1 MKNIVIRRVG
11 LIHFQLSFPALQ
23 ISNEF
28 DEEAVKFVYVPRPL
42 FIYSFVNIS
51 MAENFQP
58 GTSDGPWLHS
68 VFGSAYDVCSPYPWG
83 SLRQFPI
90 IVGYQFHSLHMFC
103 QHRIECYPVP
113 ITTARLYAI
122 PLNLLRYPKSVSKH
136 CQIHPAAGTLI
147 TPNSYLGNA
156 KLCFA

>member
-1 MKNIVIRRVG
+1 MIRRVVS
-11 LIHFQLSFPALQ
+11 IHFQLSSPALQ
-23 ISNEF
+23 ISNKF

-68 VFGSAYDVCSPYPWG
+68 VFGGAYDVCSPYPWG

-90 IVGYQFHSLHMFC
+90 IVGYEFHSLHMFC

-113 ITTARLYAI
+113 ITARLYGM
-122 PLNLLRYPKSVSKH
+122 PQDFLGYPNRDPKQ
-136 CQIHPAAGTLI
+136 CQIHPAPDTLI
-147 TPNSYLGNA
+147 SPN
-156 KLCFA
+156 K